1 MILGRIIGKVTT
13 TSFQFLVEQE
23 TKKLSFVQV
32 LHEHHGAVLCQV
44 AELVRDAEKTIASC
58 FILGYVDERGRIK
71 GIMTP
76 FEPGTEVLIAED
88 KLIQAIITL
97 GNKHS
102 GAYVGKLEGKDIP
115 VFLDLNKLLTK
126 HVAVLAKSGS
136 GKSYIVG
143 TLLEEMMEKKIP
155 LLIIDPHG
163 EYGTLRE
170 PNENS
175 EDKLQ
180 MHSFGITQ
188 KGYEQQVKEFGDP
201 QLLGDVTPLR
211 LDQHLTP
218 EELLH
223 ILPTK
228 LSNSQRSLL
237 YNAMKQAIPL
247 TLTNLLFALE
257 QEESSL
263 KYTLIS
269 VIDQVHKTGL
279 FSLDPTPYHEL
290 VQPGR
295 CSILNMKGTL
305 PEFQEIIAYKILK
318 DLFEER
324 KKEKIPPFFTVI
336 EEAHAFMPERSF
348 GEAKSSKILRS
359 IASEGRKFGF
369 GLCVISQRPARI
381 DKNILSQCTTQ
392 IILKVTNPQDLRA
405 IMSSVE
411 GITVESE
418 ETIKN
423 LAIGQA
429 MITGIVDMP
438 LVIAVRPRR
447 TKHGGEAIDILE
459 PQEETFAE
467 KLESFTQKEYLPII
481 KPKITP
487 NDLLLMTSVPLS
499 IRTVL
504 VPVQLFVC
512 EEKGMEYQLLVEM
525 MNGTVLTDIEQDPL
539 KGKKLPPIHT
549 LTATE
554 MQILKEAFH
563 LKTFSFA
570 QFLETTA
577 HKTVA
582 REHLTSLVNK
592 QFLILQGENY
602 TLNDE
607 IILTNL
613 SIHQQR
619 YSVHFQHISYDEKL
633 MATQNIAEVMATL
646 ARFTTIKDHRDSY
659 LVHYQATPQ
668 LKNKASVVVE

>member
-1 MILGRIIGKVTT
+1 MILGKIIGKVTT
-13 TSFQFLVEQE
+13 ASFQFLVEQE

-44 AELVRDAEKTIASC
+44 IELVRDAEKTIATC

-76 FEPGTEVLIAED
+76 LEPGTEVLIAED
-88 KLIQAIITL
+88 KLVQSIIAL
-97 GNKHS
+97 GNKHY
-102 GAYVGKLEGKDIP
+102 GAYIGKLEGKDIP

-170 PNENS
+170 PNENND
-175 EDKLQ
+175 DKLQ
-180 MHSFGITQ
+180 MHSFDITP
-188 KGYEQQVKEFGDP
+188 KGYELQVKEFGDP
-201 QLLGDVTPLR
+201 LLLGDCIPLR

-223 ILPTK
+223 MLPTK
-228 LSNSQRSLL
+228 LSNSQRSIL
-237 YNAMKQAIPL
+237 YNAIKQVDTL

-257 QEESSL
+257 QEESAL
-263 KYTLIS
+263 KYALIS
-269 VIDQVHKTGL
+269 IIDQVYKTGL

-290 VQPGR
+290 IQPGR
-295 CSILNMKGTL
+295 CSILNLKGTP
-305 PEFQEIIAYKILK
+305 PELQEIIVYKILK

-324 KKEKIPPFFTVI
+324 KKEKIPPFFAVI

-418 ETIKN
+418 ESIKN

-438 LVIAVRPRR
+438 LIIAVRPRR

-459 PQEETFAE
+459 PQEETFTE
-467 KLESFTQKEYLPII
+467 KLESFTQKEYLPVI
-481 KPKITP
+481 KPNITP
-487 NDLLLMTSVPLS
+487 SDLTLMTSVALN
-499 IRTVL
+499 IRTL
-504 VPVQLFVC
+504 LIPVQLFVC

-525 MNGTVLTDIEQDPL
+525 MNGTLLVDIEQDPL
-539 KGKKLPPIHT
+539 KGKKLPQIHE
-549 LTATE
+549 LTSTE
-554 MQILKEAFH
+554 MQVLKEAFH
-563 LKTFSFA
+563 LKIFTLT

-577 HKTVA
+577 YKAVA
-582 REHLTSLVNK
+582 KEHLTSLVNK
-592 QFLILQGENY
+592 KYLILEGENY

-613 SIHQQR
+613 INHQQR

-633 MATQNIAEVMATL
+633 VPKQSVTEVKTRL
-646 ARFTTIKDHRDSY
+646 AKFTTIKDHRDCY
-659 LVHYQATPQ
+659 LVHYQALPQ
-668 LKNKASVVVE
+668 QQQSEISL